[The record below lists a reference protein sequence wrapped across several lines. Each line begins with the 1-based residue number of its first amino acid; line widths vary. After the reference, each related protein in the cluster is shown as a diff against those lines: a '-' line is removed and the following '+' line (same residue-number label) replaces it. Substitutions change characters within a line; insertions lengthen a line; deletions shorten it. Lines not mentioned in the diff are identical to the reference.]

1 MPVTNVMVMTIM
13 FMFLATVSSYIVM
26 NKNVVFRKVNDITT
40 TRSKWTVSFVID
52 LQTYDHFI
60 QKANTDI
67 TEAEKV
73 AHTLVQHYQRPKEE
87 GFLNN
92 FVSLTKEINTLPETQ
107 NMMFNTFSDYRTL
120 QQRQK
125 RSLLPIFRKISS
137 FLLGTFTDN
146 DLDEIKGNLKKLT
159 NNQFRFQ
166 YVLEKSFTLLNMTN
180 VQVRENRQAINQE
193 YMNY

>member
-1 MPVTNVMVMTIM
+1 M
-13 FMFLATVSSYIVM
+13 
-26 NKNVVFRKVNDITT
+26 FRKVNDITI

-67 TEAEKV
+67 TEVEKV
-73 AHTLVQHYQRPKEE
+73 AQTLVQHYQRPKEE

-92 FVSLTKEINTLPETQ
+92 FVSLTKEINTLQETQ

-137 FLLGTFTDN
+137 FLFGTFTDN

-180 VQVRENRQAINQE
+180 VQVRENRQAINQQ